1 MQIRTRIL
9 RSSEANA
16 TRSTARIVVE
26 DAYIRGKS
34 KGGLTPPT
42 ATSSRWIESGILI
55 SMSRP
60 SIVPSIDEFRLP
72 KFDFEH
78 WSMRCSVYSQGTN
91 EDEKA
96 LIDFNKCQSESVE
109 DWSSVGLPISSTHIS
124 DHAHRPRSCS
134 PLPYVSLSSLI
145 QLLPLRF
152 QAEPYSTLRSIST
165 SPMSNSMPFQYQY
178 S

>member
-1 MQIRTRIL
+1 MQTHMRIL

-16 TRSTARIVVE
+16 TGSIARIVFE
-26 DAYIRGKS
+26 NAYIRGKS

-42 ATSSRWIESGILI
+42 ATSTRWIETGILI

-78 WSMRCSVYSQGTN
+78 WSISCSAYSQGTN

-109 DWSSVGLPISSTHIS
+109 DWSSVGPPISSTYIS
-124 DHAHRPRSCS
+124 DHTQRPRSYS
-134 PLPYVSLSSLI
+134 PLPYASSSSSI
-145 QLLPLRF
+145 QLLPLHF
-152 QAEPYSTLRSIST
+152 QAEPSSTLRIIST
-165 SPMSNSMPFQYQY
+165 SLMSNNMPFQYQY

>member
-1 MQIRTRIL
+1 MQIHMRIL
-9 RSSEANA
+9 RSSGANA

-26 DAYIRGKS
+26 DTYIRGKS

-109 DWSSVGLPISSTHIS
+109 DWSSVGLPISSTHFS
-124 DHAHRPRSCS
+124 DDTQRPRSCS
-134 PLPYVSLSSLI
+134 PLPYASLSSSI
-145 QLLPLRF
+145 QLLPLHF
-152 QAEPYSTLRSIST
+152 QAEPSSTLRIIFT
-165 SPMSNSMPFQYQY
+165 SLTNNNMPFQYRY